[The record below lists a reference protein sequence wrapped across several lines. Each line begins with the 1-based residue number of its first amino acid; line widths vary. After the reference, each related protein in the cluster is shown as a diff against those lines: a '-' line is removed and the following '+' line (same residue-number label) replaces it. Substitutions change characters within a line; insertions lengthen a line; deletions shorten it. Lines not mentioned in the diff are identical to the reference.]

1 MSVPSLPE
9 GVAGHFP
16 AFKTGRATTELST
29 TDATSPTIS
38 VPDEGTKQ
46 EDLRHNLFGKM
57 SGLLHLLKP
66 LLRNNSVTS
75 DTALHVSTL
84 AAQKSP
90 RFGDPVSPTSS
101 MPLRNKAR
109 VDAPPHVRET
119 NYVMLEYD
127 PLSRR
132 KVLNTYEILREI
144 GRGEHGKVKL
154 AKDLVQNQLVAIK
167 IVNRRSKRD
176 IRPALRMRRSSKVQ
190 PTGRDDYELKI
201 KSEIAIMKKCNHKHI
216 VKLIEVLDD
225 AHSHKIYLVLE
236 YLEKGEIRWKRKKT
250 GRSLDDDVPVNSDDI
265 PCCGARKMSLED
277 LLDDQDHDLL
287 SNVFSPNLTF
297 RQSRK
302 IFRDVLLGL
311 EYLHSKGIVHRDI
324 KPANLLVNSDN
335 VVKISDFGVSFAS
348 SLNAKDDGFKFNDVE
363 LAKTAGTP
371 AFFAPELCQTNFSS
385 SNSMKSVS
393 ASSLDILKND
403 LSFTKILPK
412 IDHKIDIWA
421 LGVTLYCL
429 LFGRVPFNA
438 DLEFELF
445 LVIVNQPLEFPED
458 RFSFNSPSEVSEN
471 EFGLAKDLLRK
482 LLDKS
487 STSRIDIKDIK
498 THPFVLI
505 DLEKEVGNVSEE
517 FFVNDTDDFFSKISE
532 SNDLLLQDDVD
543 NAVVGIGSRIRR
555 SIVRAIKTKD
565 SETIKMFSKRMDMAP
580 SASSSSEE
588 SSGVTSTQNSSGLF
602 SPSYTGEHSVI
613 LSEAFQVSTPP
624 QGNTPQMFRTT
635 SQQQDHGVG
644 GNTAPH
650 IPSNLSIQAPSRTPS
665 YSGPRDTRTA
675 SSIFLQD
682 VLEPQSNHS
691 SRKGSTAGIAEAHQV
706 ETKRNVGGD
715 LYMKNQSI
723 VDTFKEIQEQDD
735 KRRRSSV
742 LSSHSVSQLQPHSTK
757 NSISSHN
764 GLLEDH
770 PAQRPGSVP
779 LPFSHNKLKIG
790 PISINNDRRPSS
802 IISLPLTESFAS
814 LDSFNDEYLS
824 FKYQE
829 YTSKKKGYLFDKNNP
844 EVSNSDPCVFTQ
856 KEQNDANGIINNINE
871 KFKQFDLSSLM
882 KSPLNIQ
889 FDLKKKPT
897 PIELEGIEPKN
908 TLGAQRASFLAY
920 LSSSSSDDSG
930 SETGSDSDE
939 EAGNLTLKFSSKVS
953 PKGRPPY
960 LSLTNRAKS
969 HDSNLPKLMNQNSN
983 PYTNIPVMYQ
993 DNLPEFEDLPAGL
1006 MSNFPRPSISAAGMN
1021 PTVSII
1027 SSNDSSTTLTQEH
1040 PKTGVAA
1047 TTKSLGSSPVRAT
1060 MPPNRLLEKALDPV
1074 VPSTPKFRND
1084 FSNNTARVSSPL
1096 AKEPAHTNDFKSR
1109 IVTPVCSD
1117 KTKDTLYNNYYN
1129 NHYKKEHVAFPFP
1142 NALHLDVDRES
1153 SSKLDSSKNERL
1165 RPNYYRSN
1173 SVAIGILQNRKNA
1186 SDDDE

>member
-1 MSVPSLPE
+1 MSMPGLPDSVP
-9 GVAGHFP
+9 AHFP
-16 AFKTGRATTELST
+16 AFKTGRATTEVST
-29 TDATSPTIS
+29 ADAISPTVS
-38 VPDEGTKQ
+38 GQEDGPKQ
-46 EDLRHNLFGKM
+46 DDLRHNLFGKM
-57 SGLLHLLKP
+57 SGLLNLSKP
-66 LLRNNSVTS
+66 LLRANSITS
-75 DTALHVSTL
+75 ETPLQASTP
-84 AAQKSP
+84 ASQKSP
-90 RFGDPVSPTSS
+90 RFGDPLSPSS
-101 MPLRNKAR
+101 SFPTKNRPRMDP
-109 VDAPPHVRET
+109 PPHVRET

-201 KSEIAIMKKCNHKHI
+201 KGEIAIMKKCNHKHI

-250 GRSLDDDVPVNSDDI
+250 GRPLDDDAPANSDEI
-265 PCCGARKMSLED
+265 PCCGARKMSFED
-277 LLDDQDHDLL
+277 LMDEEDHDLL

-348 SLNAKDDGFKFNDVE
+348 SLNGKDDGYKFNDVE

-385 SNSMKSVS
+385 SNSLKSVS
-393 ASSLDILKND
+393 ASSLDILRND

-438 DLEFELF
+438 ESEFELF
-445 LVIVNQPLEFPED
+445 LVIVNQPVEFPED
-458 RFSFNSPSEVSEN
+458 RFSFNSPAEVTEE
-471 EFGLAKDLLRK
+471 EFNLAKDLLKK
-482 LLDKS
+482 LLDKNN
-487 STSRIDIKDIK
+487 TTRIDIKDIK
-498 THPFVLI
+498 THPFVLM
-505 DLEKEVGNVSEE
+505 DFDKDSGHASEE
-517 FFVNDTDDFFSKISE
+517 FYLNDTEDFFSTPSDP
-532 SNDLLLQDDVD
+532 NGDTVLQDDVD

-565 SETIKMFSKRMDMAP
+565 SEAIKKFTQRMDMAP
-580 SASSSSEE
+580 STSSSSEE
-588 SSGVTSTQNSSGLF
+588 SSGVISTQNSSGLF
-602 SPSYTGEHSVI
+602 SPAYTGEHSVI

-624 QGNTPQMFRTT
+624 QGNTPLMSRTT
-635 SQQQDHGVG
+635 SHQQDHGI
-644 GNTAPH
+644 NSTAPH
-650 IPSNLSIQAPSRTPS
+650 IPSNLSVLGPSRTSS

-675 SSIFLQD
+675 SSILLHE
-682 VLEPQSNHS
+682 VIESQSNHS
-691 SRKGSTAGIAEAHQV
+691 SRKGSTAGTAEAPQV

-715 LYMKNQSI
+715 LYLKNQSI

-742 LSSHSVSQLQPHSTK
+742 LSANSVHLHPHSTN
-757 NSISSHN
+757 NSISSTN

-779 LPFSHNKLKIG
+779 VPLSHNKLKIG

-802 IISLPLTESFAS
+802 IISLPLSESFAS

-829 YTSKKKGYLFDKNNP
+829 YTSKKKGYLFDNNNP
-844 EVSNSDPCVFTQ
+844 EVSNSDPCVFTE
-856 KEQNDANGIINNINE
+856 KEQHDANGIINNINE

-882 KSPLNIQ
+882 KSPHNIQ
-889 FDLKKKPT
+889 FDLKTKPT
-897 PIELEGIEPKN
+897 LELDGIAPKN
-908 TLGAQRASFLAY
+908 TSGGKMGSILSF
-920 LSSSSSDDSG
+920 LSSSSSENSG
-930 SETGSDSDE
+930 SETDSDSDE

-960 LSLTNRAKS
+960 LSLNNRAKS
-969 HDSNLPKLMNQNSN
+969 HDSNLPKLMNQNNN
-983 PYTNIPVMYQ
+983 PYSNIPVMYQ
-993 DNLPEFEDLPAGL
+993 DSLPEFEDLPAGL
-1006 MSNFPRPSISAAGMN
+1006 MSAVPRPSISAAGMN

-1027 SSNDSSTTLTQEH
+1027 SSNGSSTTLTQDFS
-1040 PKTGVAA
+1040 KTPTA
-1047 TTKSLGSSPVRAT
+1047 TTAKSLGSSPVRA
-1060 MPPNRLLEKALDPV
+1060 PLAVNGPSEQALDPA
-1074 VPSTPKFRND
+1074 VPSTSKLRKEFA
-1084 FSNNTARVSSPL
+1084 NTARVSSPL
-1096 AKEPAHTNDFKSR
+1096 AKDPAEANDSQPR
-1109 IVTPVCSD
+1109 ITTPAFND

-1129 NHYKKEHVAFPFP
+1129 NHYKKEPIAFPFP
-1142 NALHLDVDRES
+1142 NALHLDGDKES
-1153 SSKLDSSKNERL
+1153 VSKLDMSKNDRL
-1165 RPNYYRSN
+1165 RPHHYRSN
-1173 SVAIGILQNRKNA
+1173 SVAIGILQNRKNVG
-1186 SDDDE
+1186 SDDEE